1 MHRFRRSALMLVAAG
16 SVALAAACGS
26 GGSSGGGSGS
36 SNNGT
41 GGSSKVLV
49 GAGSTLVA
57 PLVSQWEADY
67 LKSVGVTITYGAVGS
82 GGGIDAITSRSVD
95 FGASDA
101 PLDSDQATACKG
113 CVEIPWVLAAVVPAY
128 RLDNAP
134 DHLKL
139 TGQIVADMFLGT
151 ITSWNDPK
159 IKALNPG
166 VNLPDTKVTPIYRSD
181 GSGDSYAFTNYLS
194 SVSPDWKSKVGT
206 STQPPFPTGTG
217 AKGTSGVAAG
227 VAATNGGISYMT
239 LAYVINDKLQSAL
252 VQNAA
257 GNYPVP
263 NVASITAAASAVS
276 TINSDGSITLVE
288 PPGIGRHRLAD
299 LDVLLR
305 ARAARLVEG
314 RNDARVPDLR
324 HQRHRAG
331 VCLAARVRTAAA
343 ERGRPRQAG
352 DREDLLSG
360 RSGAGTATSHRGA
373 GARLSR
379 GR

>member
-1 MHRFRRSALMLVAAG
+1 MHRYRRSALTLVAAG
-16 SVALAAACGS
+16 SVVLAAACGS
-26 GGSSGGGSGS
+26 GGTKTVTDTAGNSST
-36 SNNGT
+36 SNN
-41 GGSSKVLV
+41 SKVLI

-101 PLDSDQATACKG
+101 PLDPDQATACKG

-128 RLDNAP
+128 RLDGAP

-194 SVSPDWKSKVGT
+194 SVAPDWKSKVGT

-217 AKGTSGVAAG
+217 AKGTSGVAAA

-239 LAYVINDKLQSAL
+239 LAYIINDKLQSAL

-257 GNYPVP
+257 GKFPVP
-263 NVASITAAASAVS
+263 NVDSITAAASAVT
-276 TINSDGSITLVE
+276 TINPDGSITLVN
-288 PPGIGRHRLAD
+288 PPAS
-299 LDVLLR
+299 
-305 ARAARLVEG
+305 
-314 RNDARVPDLR
+314 
-324 HQRHRAG
+324 
-331 VCLAARVRTAAA
+331 AAA
-343 ERGRPRQAG
+343 AWPIATYSYVLVPHDSSKGATMRAFLTYAISDTGQAFAPPLEFAALPPNVVTH
-352 DREDLLSG
+352 DKQEIAKIS
-360 RSGAGTATSHRGA
+360 
-373 GARLSR
+373 
-379 GR
+379 